1 MTMGLPT
8 TGRIKK
14 MLRGARVYALF
25 GVASLSAWLL
35 LLAVSPVFSRT
46 PTLAGEVPSW
56 RLLVCVVTACAFAVV
71 ATSSRVGQWVSSG
84 RTHFFAI
91 AACCGACGL
100 FGVLIIEFS
109 QSLALGVVSSAM
121 TAVTLVL
128 LCCVW
133 TCRISSVMLRDRV
146 LILAGGVMAGCV
158 VYSIVALIPQ
168 PFALFVGGCLPATSI
183 AFAFAADSADAP
195 RGYSSQGGV
204 SVFPFEVELASS
216 AILFGV
222 LFVLCGHAFP
232 DREAQW
238 VSAVAPGMIH
248 VAALF
253 VLEAIITL
261 VMMFGSGRTNPLIAV
276 RPSAIVVA
284 VSLLL
289 LPFASEIWRMGC
301 LALAFAGFGSFMVY
315 FVIVM
320 GNISQERGANAS
332 QVCAWGMLLVVAGA
346 LIGEALSVALLA
358 IRPIMPIDYVS
369 ALSICGLFVMVV
381 MQWGMAKRYDLAHET
396 REMGGHYFL
405 DERPAEALKFQE
417 IARHFSLSPRETEV
431 LVMLAKGRSI
441 PYICEALCISKS
453 TAQTHVRHIYDK
465 MEVSEGRQGLI
476 DAIEQFGAQ

>member
-1 MTMGLPT
+1 MAINLMPPL
-8 TGRIKK
+8 RLKK
-14 MLRGARVYALF
+14 MLRGVHIYAPL
-25 GVASLSAWLL
+25 GVALLSAWLL
-35 LLAVSPVFSRT
+35 LLAISPVFSRT
-46 PTLAGEVPSW
+46 PTLAGEYLSW
-56 RLLVCVVTACAFAVV
+56 RLLVCVGVACMFAAIAFVP
-71 ATSSRVGQWVSSG
+71 RVGQWVLSARS
-84 RTHFFAI
+84 HSFAM
-91 AACCGACGL
+91 AVCCGVCGL
-100 FGVLIIEFS
+100 FGVLISEYAH
-109 QSLALGVVSSAM
+109 ALMFDVVSAIM
-121 TAVTLVL
+121 TAVALVL
-128 LCCVW
+128 LCCIW
-133 TCRISSVMLRDRV
+133 ACRVSAVLLRERV
-146 LILAGGVMAGCV
+146 FILAGGVMAGCV
-158 VYSIVALIPQ
+158 IYGAIAIIPQ
-168 PFALFVGGCLPATSI
+168 PFALFVGGCLPALSA
-183 AFAFAADSADAP
+183 AFAFAADGEDAVRESP
-195 RGYSSQGGV
+195 VQEKV
-204 SVFPFEVELASS
+204 STFPFEAELASS

-222 LFVLCGHAFP
+222 LFVLCGHALP
-232 DREAQW
+232 EQEAQW
-238 VSAVAPGMIH
+238 VSAAAPGMIH

-346 LIGEALSVALLA
+346 LIGEALSAALLA

-369 ALSICGLFVMVV
+369 ALSICGLFVVVV

>member
-1 MTMGLPT
+1 M
-8 TGRIKK
+8 
-14 MLRGARVYALF
+14 
-25 GVASLSAWLL
+25 
-35 LLAVSPVFSRT
+35 
-46 PTLAGEVPSW
+46 
-56 RLLVCVVTACAFAVV
+56 
-71 ATSSRVGQWVSSG
+71 
-84 RTHFFAI
+84 
-91 AACCGACGL
+91 
-100 FGVLIIEFS
+100 
-109 QSLALGVVSSAM
+109 
-121 TAVTLVL
+121 TLVL

-253 VLEAIITL
+253 VLEVIITL

-346 LIGEALSVALLA
+346 LIGEVLSVVLLA